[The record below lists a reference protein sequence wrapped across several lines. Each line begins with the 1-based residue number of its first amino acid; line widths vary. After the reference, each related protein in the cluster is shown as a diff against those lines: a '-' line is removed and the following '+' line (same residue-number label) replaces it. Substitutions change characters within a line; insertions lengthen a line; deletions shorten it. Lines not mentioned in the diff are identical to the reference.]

1 MTSESFRDLFSEV
14 AARYAQFRP
23 HYPTA
28 LVDGLVALCPCRDLA
43 WDAGCGNGQLAV
55 ALASSFTHIVATE
68 PSRAQLA
75 AAAPHPHVEYRC
87 ERAEA
92 SSLGDATVDLA
103 VVAQAA
109 HWFDWP
115 AYVAEVERVT
125 RPGALVA
132 AVAYGNS
139 RIEGEAGAIVDRFY
153 AELAPHWPPE
163 RAHIENGYRD
173 LAWPWRA
180 VEMPAI
186 DMVETWTRE
195 ELCGYLGTWS
205 AVQAAARIDDGAR
218 YREVCDE
225 LAHVWRDGE
234 RRTVRWPLALRFAR
248 R

>member
-115 AYVAEVERVT
+115 AY
-125 RPGALVA
+125 
-132 AVAYGNS
+132 
-139 RIEGEAGAIVDRFY
+139 
-153 AELAPHWPPE
+153 
-163 RAHIENGYRD
+163 
-173 LAWPWRA
+173 
-180 VEMPAI
+180 
-186 DMVETWTRE
+186 
-195 ELCGYLGTWS
+195 
-205 AVQAAARIDDGAR
+205 
-218 YREVCDE
+218 
-225 LAHVWRDGE
+225 
-234 RRTVRWPLALRFAR
+234 
-248 R
+248 